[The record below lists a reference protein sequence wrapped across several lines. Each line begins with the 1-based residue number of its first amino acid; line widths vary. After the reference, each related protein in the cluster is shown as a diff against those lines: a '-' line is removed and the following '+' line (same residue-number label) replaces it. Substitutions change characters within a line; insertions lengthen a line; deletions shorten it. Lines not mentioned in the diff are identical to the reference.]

1 MENCN
6 LQHVGTLRYND
17 RPDRPR
23 NIDWKKNIILRNYR
37 SAKFREKA
45 GNDPLL
51 LFTDDSLLLSW
62 QTTTCIFVS
71 RYWNVLPRK
80 MEEGKREW
88 EKKKKKR
95 MENRRKWEN
104 ETSSVTK
111 LACSPANLRYV
122 TPRIVL
128 REQITFVEFLLC
140 HRIVCRF
147 VCNVRAWLMYAH
159 STLISSTL
167 GKLKMTGMNNYHFAF
182 VFDCIFNSNE

>member
-1 MENCN
+1 MTAPTV
-6 LQHVGTLRYND
+6 HGISTGKKTLFYVITEA
-17 RPDRPR
+17 R
-23 NIDWKKNIILRNYR
+23 N
-37 SAKFREKA
+37 S
-45 GNDPLL
+45 
-51 LFTDDSLLLSW
+51 
-62 QTTTCIFVS
+62 
-71 RYWNVLPRK
+71 
-80 MEEGKREW
+80 GKRPATIHCYSLRTTASYCRDRLLRVYSCHVTETFFHEKW
-88 EKKKKKR
+88 RKGKENGKKKKKKR

-167 GKLKMTGMNNYHFAF
+167 GKLKMMRMNNYHFAF
-182 VFDCIFNSNE
+182 VFDYIFNSNE